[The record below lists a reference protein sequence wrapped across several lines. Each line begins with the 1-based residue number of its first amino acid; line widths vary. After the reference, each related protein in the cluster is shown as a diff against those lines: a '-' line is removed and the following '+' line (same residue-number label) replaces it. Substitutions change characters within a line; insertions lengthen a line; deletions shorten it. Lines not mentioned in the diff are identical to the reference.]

1 MLKVLA
7 AVGVSAAFVLFG
19 GAAAH
24 AAPSAAEVERQIDT
38 AWNKLEPIIEQHNA
52 TRLELA
58 RQRARQVALAQQ
70 IQPLQM
76 QVDLAMSR
84 VGEIAVR
91 IYKGGRTSAMNALLT
106 SGSPTTLADQLAFLD
121 QVARDQQSQ
130 IRNVAE
136 TKARYESQKAP
147 LDQTVAQLAR
157 TEADLAAKEKQINTE
172 LKRLEALRRQLY
184 GTSAGSSA
192 PAPRPANCPSANP
205 GGKAGIAVT
214 FACAQIGKMYQ
225 WGAAGPN
232 TYDCS
237 GLTMAAWNKA
247 GVSLPHNA
255 AAQRSAIPYISRANL
270 RPGDL
275 VFYYS
280 DLHHVGMYVGGGW
293 IVHASRAG
301 EPVKM
306 RAMDSGGNIHSYGRP
321 G

>member
-1 MLKVLA
+1 M
-7 AVGVSAAFVLFG
+7 GVSAAFLLLG
-19 GAAAH
+19 GATAH
-24 AAPSAAEVERQIDT
+24 AAPSAAELERRIDE

-52 TRLELA
+52 TRQELA
-58 RQRARQVALAQQ
+58 RQRARQATLTQQ

-76 QVDLAMSR
+76 QVDIAMSR

-106 SGSPTTLADQLAFLD
+106 SGSPTNLADQLAFLD
-121 QVARDQQSQ
+121 QVARDQQNQ
-130 IRNVAE
+130 ISNVADV
-136 TKARYESQKAP
+136 KARYEQEKAP
-147 LDQTVAQLAR
+147 LDQVVAQLAR
-157 TEADLAAKEKQINTE
+157 TEADLAAKEKQINAE
-172 LKRLEALRRQLY
+172 LKQLERLRAQAY
-184 GTSAGSSA
+184 GTTSSSTS
-192 PAPRPANCPSANP
+192 APRPANCPSANP

-214 FACAQIGKMYQ
+214 FACAQIGKMYK

-232 TYDCS
+232 NYDCS

-255 AAQRSAIPYISRANL
+255 ADQRRAVPYISRANL

-306 RAMDSGGNIHSYGRP
+306 RAMDSGGNIHSFGRP